1 MESIQLL
8 VSVPGQAAPILVTVP
23 QGARVV
29 EVIEIV
35 RGQGEAGLRD
45 AEEVFLF
52 LANADEALGAERRLD
67 ECGVGHRHHVHAHHC
82 RAVEVT
88 VAFGGVQ
95 KSRPFAPSAHM
106 GKIKDWAVEA
116 FAAPTETA
124 DYAMGEA
131 QKRLDDD
138 TRLLTL
144 AHHCHLRLELIV
156 EGLTIHYT
164 VNAEPQAA
172 HERHRTPRMILAQAD
187 LDAAKYYL
195 KHGTQSFKGTPDQ
208 PILLHE
214 GEEFTAI
221 YAGGGTVS

>member
-8 VSVPGQAAPILVTVP
+8 VDVPGQAEPILVTVP

-35 RGQGEAGLRD
+35 RGHSGAGLHD

-52 LANADEALGAERRLD
+52 LADGDEALEAERRLD
-67 ECGVGHRHHVHAHHC
+67 ECGVGHRHHVHAHRC

-88 VAFGGVQ
+88 VAFGGAQ
-95 KSRPFAPSAHM
+95 KSRPFAPSARA
-106 GKIKDWAVEA
+106 GKVKDWAVEA

-124 DYAMGEA
+124 DYTVGEA

-138 TRLLTL
+138 TRLRALT
-144 AHHCHLRLELIV
+144 HHCRLCLNLIPQD
-156 EGLTIHYT
+156 LTIHYT
-164 VNAEPQAA
+164 VNAEPQVA

-187 LDAAKYYL
+187 LDASKYYL
-195 KHGTQSFKGTPDQ
+195 KNAAQSFKGTPDQ
-208 PILLHE
+208 PILLRE
-214 GEEFTAI
+214 GEAFTAI

>member
-8 VSVPGQAAPILVTVP
+8 VSVPGQAEPILMTVP
-23 QGARVV
+23 QGARIV

-35 RGQGEAGLRD
+35 RGQGEAGLHD

-52 LANADEALGAERRLD
+52 LADQDEALGAEKRLD
-67 ECGVGHRHHVHAHHC
+67 ECGGGHRHHVHAHHC
-82 RAVEVT
+82 RAVEVN
-88 VAFGGVQ
+88 VAFGDVQ
-95 KSRPFAPSAHM
+95 KSRLFAPSARV
-106 GKIKDWAVEA
+106 GKVKDWAVEA

-124 DYAMGEA
+124 DYSLGEG

-138 TRLLTL
+138 THLCALT
-144 AHHCHLRLELIV
+144 HHCHLRLDLIAQ
-156 EGLTIHYT
+156 GLTIHYT
-164 VNAEPQAA
+164 VNAEPQVA

-187 LDAAKYYL
+187 LDASKYFL
-195 KHGTQSFKGTPDQ
+195 KNAAQSFKGTPDQ

-214 GEEFTAI
+214 GEVFTAI